1 MRETIIAIPSYKRAQ
16 WLLTGETNALI
27 GISKEEMRNTFL
39 VVREAEAGDYHY
51 VAEKFGCQLRIIPME
66 LTDANPDF
74 NIRETR
80 DFIFDAFLEECKY
93 LFVIEDDQ
101 RLDMRANDKGNYCK
115 MDNVDVE
122 FAKAMELVKRVDMEA
137 PMASFLPR
145 LFCVGKSQTFAYMNA
160 DWTQVT
166 MYYSPFFLLHSEYRY
181 KFGPKYMEDYSFGF
195 KVATAG
201 YGIMIFTD
209 YVKQDVLIGTR
220 CETTPEHGGC
230 NALGRKTEE
239 LDKCALE
246 IAQRYP
252 EYATAYVK
260 VRPSTW
266 GDKPTLGLRTAWAKL
281 AKCYK
286 GAPKW

>member
-1 MRETIIAIPSYKRAQ
+1 MRETIIAIPSYKRAA

-27 GISKEEMRNTFL
+27 GISEAEMFDVFL
-39 VVREAEAGDYHY
+39 VVREEELASYIP
-51 VAEKFGCQLRIIPME
+51 VAEKFNCSIRIIPKE

-80 DFIFDAFLEECKY
+80 DYIFDQFLMECKY

-115 MDNVDVE
+115 MDNVDEE
-122 FAKAMELVKRVDMEA
+122 FPKALALVKTVDMEA

-145 LFCVGKSQTFAYMNA
+145 LFCVGKSQTYAYMNA

-166 MYYSPFFLLHSEYRY
+166 MYYSPFFLRHPEYRY
-181 KFGPKYMEDYSFGF
+181 KFGPKYMEDYSFGL
-195 KVATAG
+195 KLATAG

-220 CETTPEHGGC
+220 CEETPEHGGC

-246 IAQRYP
+246 ISQQYP

-260 VRPSTW
+260 IRPSTW
-266 GDKPTLGLRTAWAKL
+266 GDKPTLGLRTAWSKL

-286 GAPKW
+286 GTPKW